1 MELKECIFILK
12 DMNYDSRV
20 EFINSIKEDV
30 NDNVIIS
37 IWKSAHR
44 TLKKGEI
51 NALKTIVKNPEYIR
65 SLTEERLSVLKYQI
79 SSYIFSLSAENANMG
94 LNPDLPEVKENIK
107 CVSELHD
114 LLNVVNK
121 EIENRKVVEILNN
134 YNSTLK
140 HHL

>member
-12 DMNYDSRV
+12 DMNYDSRA
-20 EFINSIKEDV
+20 EFINSIKEDI

-44 TLKKGEI
+44 ILKKGEI

-107 CVSELHD
+107 CVSEFHD

-121 EIENRKVVEILNN
+121 EIEDRKVVEILNN
-134 YNSTLK
+134 YNQTLK